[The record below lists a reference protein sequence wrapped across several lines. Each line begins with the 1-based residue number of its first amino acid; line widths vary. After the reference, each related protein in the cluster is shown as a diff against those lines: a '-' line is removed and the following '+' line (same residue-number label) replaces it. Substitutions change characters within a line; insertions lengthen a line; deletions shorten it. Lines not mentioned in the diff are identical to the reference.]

1 MALSLAAI
9 AVKIGAPP
17 PPPPANQDPV
27 WVPNPTIEFT
37 QGVPQVI
44 LMSQAGVVS
53 DPDGDPMDLGFS
65 NVLAELA
72 AKGIGLLD
80 LGPDVEVR
88 YDGRDVGLASGD
100 EPLVIALAF
109 VGTADDGKSTPPP
122 MPRSVADAAS
132 RYWTT
137 PSVADDGK

>member
-1 MALSLAAI
+1 MATTDPQERLAIGVESMALSVAAI

-53 DPDGDPMDLGFS
+53 DPDG
-65 NVLAELA
+65 
-72 AKGIGLLD
+72 
-80 LGPDVEVR
+80 EVR

-137 PSVADDGK
+137 PSVA